1 MKVSRLFVTPMDC
14 SLPGFSVCGILQAR
28 ILEWVAV
35 PFSRIFL
42 TQGSNPYLLHCRF
55 FTIWATREAP
65 KCLLN
70 TKETWPDGSSFSN
83 ILKTCITTPCCALR
97 GALWYQQFK
106 VKGRIVY
113 KILPDFLLSFFLDL
127 WNLVNICNHV
137 ITLTGASWNLQEG
150 SCKWEVL
157 TFKVYIFTLN
167 LSIAWIKS
175 VDNVL

>member
-1 MKVSRLFVTPMDC
+1 MSRLFVTPMDC
-14 SLPGFSVCGILQAR
+14 SLPGFSVRGILQAR

-35 PFSRIFL
+35 PFSRTFL
-42 TQGSNPYLLHCRF
+42 TQGSNPHLLHCRF

-83 ILKTCITTPCCALR
+83 ILKTCMATPVLR
-97 GALWYQQFK
+97 FK
-106 VKGRIVY
+106 RGTVISAIQSERENSLQDFAWFFIV
-113 KILPDFLLSFFLDL
+113 FFLDL
-127 WNLVNICNHV
+127 WNLINICNHV

-175 VDNVL
+175 VNNVL